1 MKTIMK
7 IEVEE
12 NSPANSYIRRVKDVD
27 AVSYVNE
34 GEWQYAPKSLWKEK
48 IRDIRKE
55 ETTSKSKK
63 KKKNFVVYKMN
74 YKIK

>member
-7 IEVEE
+7 IEVDEDF
-12 NSPANSYIRRVKDVD
+12 PASSYIRRVKDVD

-48 IRDIRKE
+48 IRDINKDTKKE
-55 ETTSKSKK
+55 EVISKSKK
-63 KKKNFVVYKMN
+63 KKKKE
-74 YKIK
+74 KS

>member
-48 IRDIRKE
+48 IRDIKKE
-55 ETTSKSKK
+55 ETTFKSKK
-63 KKKNFVVYKMN
+63 KSKGKEKS
-74 YKIK
+74 

>member
-48 IRDIRKE
+48 IRDVVKKE
-55 ETTSKSKK
+55 KKIEKPKRKK
-63 KKKNFVVYKMN
+63 KGDKKSE
-74 YKIK
+74 

>member
-1 MKTIMK
+1 MK
-7 IEVEE
+7 IEVDEDF
-12 NSPANSYIRRVKDVD
+12 PASSYIRRVKDVD

-48 IRDIRKE
+48 IRDINKE

-63 KKKNFVVYKMN
+63 KNKGKEKT
-74 YKIK
+74 

>member
-12 NSPANSYIRRVKDVD
+12 NSPANSYIRRVKDVE

-34 GEWQYAPKSLWKEK
+34 GEWKYAPKALWKEK
-48 IRDIRKE
+48 IRDINKDIKKE
-55 ETTSKSKK
+55 EVTSKSKK
-63 KKKNFVVYKMN
+63 KKKKE
-74 YKIK
+74 KS

>member
-12 NSPANSYIRRVKDVD
+12 NSPASSYIRRVKDVE

-34 GEWQYAPKSLWKEK
+34 GEWKYAPKALWKEK
-48 IRDIRKE
+48 IRDINKDTKKE
-55 ETTSKSKK
+55 EVISKSKK
-63 KKKNFVVYKMN
+63 KKKKE
-74 YKIK
+74 KS